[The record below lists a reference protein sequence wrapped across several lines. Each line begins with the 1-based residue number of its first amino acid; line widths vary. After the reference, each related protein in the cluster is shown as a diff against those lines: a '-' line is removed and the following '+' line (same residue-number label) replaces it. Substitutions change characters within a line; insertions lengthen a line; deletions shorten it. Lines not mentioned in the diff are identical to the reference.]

1 MTPIHEL
8 TQTVVSLQ
16 GAVTLTTLVLIAYGL
31 ATGVRTAVSRLFR
44 RIPQRTGLIMG
55 LASIGTVL
63 AGLLMMWSLNGVAG
77 AVPFRTV
84 TDLFYNSFTGFTSLA
99 PAHVMN
105 TAERQ
110 EWFHDSIK
118 LLGSA
123 AIGAMVLFVAVA
135 VAASGSL
142 TDKADSLRSLVQS
155 KPQTGN
161 AQ

>member
-16 GAVTLTTLVLIAYGL
+16 GAVTLTTLVPIAYGL
-31 ATGVRTAVSRLFR
+31 ATGVRTVVSRLFH
-44 RIPQRTGLIMG
+44 RIPKRIGLIMG

-118 LLGSA
+118 LLVSAGIGST
-123 AIGAMVLFVAVA
+123 VLLAAVA

-142 TDKADSLRSLVQS
+142 TDKADSLRSLVQP
-155 KPQTGN
+155 KPQTEN
-161 AQ
+161 A

>member
-8 TQTVVSLQ
+8 TQTVVSPE
-16 GAVTLTTLVLIAYGL
+16 GVATLAALVPIAYGL
-31 ATGVRTAVSRLFR
+31 ATGVRTASSRLFR
-44 RIPQRTGLIMG
+44 RSPRRTGLIMG

-63 AGLLMMWSLNGVAG
+63 AGLLMMWSLNAVAG

-99 PAHVMN
+99 PEHVMN

-110 EWFHDSIK
+110 EWLHDSIK

-123 AIGAMVLFVAVA
+123 AIGSMVLLAVVAVA
-135 VAASGSL
+135 GSGSL
-142 TDKADSLRSLVQS
+142 TDKADSLRSFVQT
-155 KPQTGN
+155 KPQTEN
-161 AQ
+161 A